1 MISHTDSV
9 AIAIADLDSRQ
20 VPSRI
25 WQRDHTVWKSDPSEI
40 VDRLGW
46 LTVAGEM
53 RGRVTDLQAF
63 ADEVKG
69 DGYKHVV
76 LLGMGGS
83 SLGALALQRLFGSSD
98 GYPELLVLDTT
109 IPHTIAEA
117 SGTIACA
124 DTLFIVASKSGT
136 TIEPNM
142 LYRHFRAKV
151 ERELGAADA
160 GQHFAAICDSGTAL
174 EHLAEEER
182 FRRVFTNPAE
192 IGGRYSV
199 QSLFG
204 LVPAA
209 LMGIDITAL
218 LDRVVAMSAA
228 CAPGI
233 PAQDSPA
240 AWLGAV
246 IGANA
251 AAGRDKLTIVSTPSL
266 DGFGLWVEQLLAE
279 STGKDGR
286 GIVPVAG
293 EPFLDVDAIG
303 DDRLFV
309 YARLNGD
316 DAADTDAYIDRVES
330 AGFPSIRLML
340 EDRHDIGGEFLRWQF
355 ATAVA
360 GSMLGIH
367 PFDQPDVQSAKD
379 NTERLLAEYQDTG
392 IAPSL
397 DSVGSLPA
405 LISEAR
411 CGDYLAITAF
421 AKPTVELESAIDH
434 LRGKISAACGVATT
448 FAYGPRYLHSTGQLH
463 KGGAAKGLFLQL
475 TQLDGADVTI
485 PGAAFTFGTL
495 AAAQAKGD
503 LDALAALGRLVA
515 RINLP
520 QDSAPTIRE
529 LANRLD

>member
-1 MISHTDSV
+1 MSSHIDSV

-20 VPSRI
+20 VLPRI
-25 WQRDHTVWKSDPSEI
+25 WQLDHTVWKSDPSEI

-53 RGRVTDLQAF
+53 RGRAAELRAF

-69 DGYKHVV
+69 DGYKLVV

-83 SLGALALQRLFGSSD
+83 SLGALALQCMFGSED
-98 GYPELLVLDTT
+98 RYPELLVLDTT
-109 IPHTIAEA
+109 IPDTIAEA
-117 SGTIACA
+117 SGTIACTN
-124 DTLFIVASKSGT
+124 TLFIVASKSGT

-142 LYRHFRAKV
+142 LYRHFRAEV

-160 GQHFAAICDSGTAL
+160 GRHFAAICDSGTAL
-174 EHLAEEER
+174 ESLAEEQG

-209 LMGIDITAL
+209 LMGIDIAVL
-218 LDRVVAMSAA
+218 LDRVVAMGAA
-228 CAPGI
+228 CAPTI
-233 PAQDSPA
+233 PTQDNPA

-251 AAGRDKLTIVSTPSL
+251 VAGRDKLTIVSTPSL

-293 EPFLDVDAIG
+293 EPSLDVDAIG
-303 DDRLFV
+303 DDRLFI
-309 YARLNGD
+309 YERLNGD
-316 DAADTDAYIDRVES
+316 DTADTDAYIDRVES
-330 AGFPSIRLML
+330 AGIPSVRLML
-340 EDRHDIGGEFLRWQF
+340 EDRYDIGGEFLRWQF

-360 GSMLGIH
+360 GSLLGIH

-379 NTERLLAEYQDTG
+379 NTERLLAEYQATG

-397 DSVGSLPA
+397 DIIGSLSA
-405 LISEAR
+405 LINEA
-411 CGDYLAITAF
+411 CDGDYIAITAF
-421 AKPTVELESAIDH
+421 AKPTVELESAIDF
-434 LRGKISAACGVATT
+434 LRDKITATCGVATT

-463 KGGAAKGLFLQL
+463 KGGAANGLFLQL

-485 PGAAFTFGTL
+485 PSAAFTFGTL
-495 AAAQAKGD
+495 AAAQARGD

-515 RINLP
+515 RINL
-520 QDSAPTIRE
+520 QRDAAQTIHE
-529 LANRLD
+529 LANSLG

>member
-1 MISHTDSV
+1 MSSLIDSV
-9 AIAIADLDSRQ
+9 ASAIADLDSRQ
-20 VPSRI
+20 VPQRI
-25 WQRDHTVWKSDPSEI
+25 WQRDHTVWKPDPSEI

-53 RGRVTDLQAF
+53 RGRVAELQAF

-69 DGYKHVV
+69 DGYRLVV

-83 SLGALALQRLFGSSD
+83 SLGALALQRLFGSAD

-109 IPHTIAEA
+109 IPDTIAEA
-117 SGTIACA
+117 SQAIDCTK
-124 DTLFIVASKSGT
+124 TLFIVASKSGT

-142 LYRHFRAKV
+142 LYRHFRAEV

-174 EHLAEEER
+174 ERLAESQG
-182 FRRVFTNPAE
+182 FRHVFTNSAD
-192 IGGRYSV
+192 IGGRYSA

-209 LMGIDITAL
+209 LMGIDIAAL
-218 LDRVVAMSAA
+218 LDRVVAMGAA

-233 PAQDSPA
+233 PARDNPG
-240 AWLGAV
+240 AWLGVFIGTNAV
-246 IGANA
+246 
-251 AAGRDKLTIVSTPSL
+251 AGRDKLTVVSTPSL

-279 STGKDGR
+279 STGKDGS
-286 GIVPVAG
+286 GIVPIAG
-293 EPFLDVDAIG
+293 EPSLDVDAIG

-316 DAADTDAYIDRVES
+316 DTADTDSYIDRVES
-330 AGFPSIRLML
+330 AGIPAVRLTL
-340 EDRHDIGGEFLRWQF
+340 EDRHDIGGEFFRWQF

-360 GSMLGIH
+360 GSLLGIH

-379 NTERLLAEYQDTG
+379 NTERLLADYHTTG

-397 DSVGSLPA
+397 DTVGSLVA
-405 LISEAR
+405 LINEVR
-411 CGDYLAITAF
+411 DGDYLAITAF
-421 AKPTVELESAIDH
+421 AKPTVELESAIDR

-463 KGGAAKGLFLQL
+463 KGGAANGLFLQL

-495 AAAQAKGD
+495 AAAQAQGD
-503 LDALAALGRLVA
+503 LNALAALGRPVA

-520 QDSAPTIRE
+520 RDAAQTIFD
-529 LANRLD
+529 LANCLD

>member
-1 MISHTDSV
+1 MISHTDAAAT
-9 AIAIADLDSRQ
+9 AIAALDSRQ
-20 VPSRI
+20 VLPRI
-25 WQRDHTVWKSDPSEI
+25 WQRDHTVWKPDPSEI

-53 RGRVTDLQAF
+53 RGRVAELQAF

-69 DGYKHVV
+69 DGYKHAV

-83 SLGALALQRLFGSSD
+83 SLGALALQRMFGSAH
-98 GYPELLVLDTT
+98 GYPKLLVLDTT

-117 SGTIACA
+117 SRAIDCA
-124 DTLFIVASKSGT
+124 KTLFIVASKSGT

-142 LYRHFRAKV
+142 LYRYFRAEV

-160 GQHFAAICDSGTAL
+160 GQHFTAICDSGTAL
-174 EHLAEEER
+174 ERLAEEQG
-182 FRRVFTNPAE
+182 FRRVFTNPAD

-209 LMGIDITAL
+209 LMGIDIAAL
-218 LDRVVAMSAA
+218 LDRVVVMGAE
-228 CAPGI
+228 CAEGI
-233 PAQDSPA
+233 PAQDNPG
-240 AWLGAV
+240 AWLGAA

-279 STGKDGR
+279 STGKEGR

-293 EPFLDVDAIG
+293 EPSLDVDAIG

-309 YARLNGD
+309 YVRLSGD

-330 AGFPSIRLML
+330 AGIPTVRLTL
-340 EDRHDIGGEFLRWQF
+340 EDRHDIGAEFFRWQF

-360 GSMLGIH
+360 GSLLGIH
-367 PFDQPDVQSAKD
+367 PFDQPDVQSVKD
-379 NTERLLAEYQDTG
+379 NTERLLADYDTTG

-397 DSVGSLPA
+397 DPISSLPA
-405 LISEAR
+405 LINEAR
-411 CGDYLAITAF
+411 DGDYLAITAF
-421 AKPTVELESAIDH
+421 AKPSVELESAIAH
-434 LRGKISAACGVATT
+434 LRGKISAACGIATT
-448 FAYGPRYLHSTGQLH
+448 FGYGPRYLHSTGQLH
-463 KGGAAKGLFLQL
+463 KGGAANGLFLQL

-485 PGAAFTFGTL
+485 PDAAFTFGTL

-503 LDALAALGRLVA
+503 LDALAALGRPVA

-520 QDSAPTIRE
+520 SDAAQTIQE
-529 LANRLD
+529 LADSLD